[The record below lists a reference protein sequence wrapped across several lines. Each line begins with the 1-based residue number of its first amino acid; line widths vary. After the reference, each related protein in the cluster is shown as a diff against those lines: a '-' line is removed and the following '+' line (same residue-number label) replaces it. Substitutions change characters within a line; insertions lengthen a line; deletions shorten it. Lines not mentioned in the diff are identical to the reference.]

1 MSSTPT
7 PQQAPVQSRRTLLI
21 GSALVA
27 LVFVAMALD
36 TTVVRIGSEGD
47 IRQQAFSPDTYGAA
61 EFPRIQAN
69 IEGRAVDALTLAP
82 EVIADKAA
90 AAEKYGTRAS
100 TGSIVPVRLTG
111 VAGESKAGVYTLAV
125 EGLPQTITVRVQTG
139 PAVNGT
145 DLRDAP
151 GDIAIGQFRNQIEYQ
166 NAGSAI
172 NREMK
177 KQVLDGIDAA
187 NLKGKTIEVVGAF
200 RLVNP
205 QNWLVT
211 PVRVAVK

>member
-47 IRQQAFSPDTYGAA
+47 VRQQAFSPDTYGAA